1 MTSTTLLPLHFA
13 AHLFTLTIAM
23 AAAFV
28 AARRT
33 EGTRPARIAGATGFL
48 TLAAAEALHGAAVV
62 GEASDLAGALRAGG
76 YVLILGSALLVRRPA
91 FAGLAFVG
99 APIQSVVPAA
109 AAMAAGIAYGWRSP
123 RDRGQLAIAAGLVM
137 IGAGES
143 FFAIP
148 ESGFP
153 GAEFMSHLGR
163 ALGWGLVAA
172 GVMSA
177 TRRSIRFRY
186 VASFVAVLLVVI
198 LAVSSAITQVI
209 GNNLRRETAARVSD
223 EARALADR
231 FEPEAVTAAQTA
243 QGSAAAVA
251 PALGDPEAVLRLSR
265 ILRRIL
271 QLDFVVAV
279 DGSGEVITALG
290 LRSDAE
296 TFELA
301 GSDVVAQA
309 DATQTVSASV
319 DGLGERQLVV
329 VGAAPFPPPLQ
340 GVMVVG
346 FRLDNGLL
354 GQLGPGTDALIVRN
368 RAVSASSLEGVDA
381 STPLPADLVQRIE
394 EVAIER
400 GEQFGAPATINGV
413 EYFVDVRP
421 LLRTDGL
428 VVGALVGTEPTEIL
442 AATEQGVYRVLF
454 LVTLGAVAVA
464 ILLSLVFGRRFT
476 HPIRQLTIAAR
487 QVQAGD
493 LTTKAPVSGED
504 EVGDLAVAF
513 NRMTESLSSTT
524 ESLREAVEEEA
535 RLRDQLETV
544 LDSMGDG
551 LVAVDVSGRVVT
563 LNPAAERIGGLVRS
577 KSIGRPLTDVLVGRT
592 AQGAALGGKGIP
604 SGFAFLRR
612 RGEEVPVAIS
622 SAPIKGGSGEALGRV
637 FLIRDRSQEAEVD
650 RVKREFLATVSHEL
664 RTPLTPIV
672 GYAELLTR
680 RDFDAERVADFARGI
695 LSSARRMERIVG
707 MLLDYSAIE
716 AGRMPV
722 EPESVVLR
730 PLVVRSVDEWRD
742 RAPGHRF
749 VTRFGPGA
757 PRAMVDVPLFR
768 RTMDELLDNAVK
780 YSPDGGTIT
789 VSVRR
794 NGAGNGKSGVQLE
807 ISDQGIGIPPKQ
819 LPDLFQDFR
828 QLDGSD
834 TRTFGGLGLGL
845 AFVKRIVQAHRGT
858 ISAESRP
865 GKGTTFKI
873 GLPAADVGRRGK

>member
-1 MTSTTLLPLHFA
+1 
-13 AHLFTLTIAM
+13 M

-33 EGTRPARIAGATGFL
+33 EGTPAARIAGAAGFL
-48 TLAAAEALHGAAVV
+48 TLAGAEALHGAAVV

-99 APIQSVVPAA
+99 APVQSVVPAA

-243 QGSAAAVA
+243 QGSAASVA
-251 PALGDPEAVLRLSR
+251 TALGDPEAVLRLSR

-271 QLDFVVAV
+271 QLDFVVVV
-279 DGSGEVITALG
+279 DGSGEVITAVG
-290 LRSDAE
+290 LKSDAE

-309 DATQTVSASV
+309 GATKTVSASV
-319 DGLGERQLVV
+319 DGLGEHQLVV

-346 FRLDNGLL
+346 FRLEDGLL
-354 GQLGPGTDALIVRN
+354 GRLGPGTDAFIVRN

-400 GEQFGAPATINGV
+400 GEQFAAPATINGV

-464 ILLSLVFGRRFT
+464 MVLSLVFGRRFT

-592 AQGAALGGKGIP
+592 AQGAALAAKENPLRLRVPAAPGPGGARRDLLGP
-604 SGFAFLRR
+604 DQGRLRRGPRPGLPDPGPQSGGGGRSREAGVPGHRLARAPDAADPHRRLRRAARPAGLRR
-612 RGEEVPVAIS
+612 R
-622 SAPIKGGSGEALGRV
+622 
-637 FLIRDRSQEAEVD
+637 
-650 RVKREFLATVSHEL
+650 
-664 RTPLTPIV
+664 
-672 GYAELLTR
+672 
-680 RDFDAERVADFARGI
+680 
-695 LSSARRMERIVG
+695 ARRRLRARHP
-707 MLLDYSAIE
+707 LLGSQDGAH
-716 AGRMPV
+716 R
-722 EPESVVLR
+722 R
-730 PLVVRSVDEWRD
+730 H
-742 RAPGHRF
+742 APGLLGDRGRPDARRAR
-749 VTRFGPGA
+749 VRRALA
-757 PRAMVDVPLFR
+757 PR
-768 RTMDELLDNAVK
+768 
-780 YSPDGGTIT
+780 
-789 VSVRR
+789 
-794 NGAGNGKSGVQLE
+794 
-807 ISDQGIGIPPKQ
+807 
-819 LPDLFQDFR
+819 
-828 QLDGSD
+828 GS
-834 TRTFGGLGLGL
+834 
-845 AFVKRIVQAHRGT
+845 
-858 ISAESRP
+858 
-865 GKGTTFKI
+865 
-873 GLPAADVGRRGK
+873 VGRRVARPGAGPPLRHPLRHRRPPGDGGRPAVPPHHGRAAGQRGQVLP

>member
-1 MTSTTLLPLHFA
+1 
-13 AHLFTLTIAM
+13 M

-33 EGTRPARIAGATGFL
+33 EGTRVARVAGAAGFL

-62 GEASDLAGALRAGG
+62 GEASDFAGALRAGG

-99 APIQSVVPAA
+99 APVQSVVPAA

-223 EARALADR
+223 EAQALADR

-243 QGSAAAVA
+243 QGSAQSVA
-251 PALGDPEAVLRLSR
+251 TALGDRQAVLRLSR
-265 ILRRIL
+265 VLRSIL

-279 DGSGEVITALG
+279 DGSGEIITAIG
-290 LRSDAE
+290 LRPAE

-309 DATQTVSASV
+309 GATRTVSASV
-319 DGLGERQLVV
+319 DGLGEHQLVV

-354 GQLGPGTDALIVRN
+354 GRLGPGTDAFIVRN
-368 RAVSASSLEGVDA
+368 RVVSASSLEGVDA

-394 EVAIER
+394 ETAIER
-400 GEQFGAPATINGV
+400 GEQFGASATINGV

-551 LVAVDVSGRVVT
+551 LVAVDVAGRVVT

-577 KSIGRPLTDVLVGRT
+577 KSIGRPLADVLVGRT
-592 AQGAALGGKGIP
+592 AQGAALAAKGIP

-622 SAPIKGGSGEALGRV
+622 SAPIKGGTGEALGRV

-794 NGAGNGKSGVQLE
+794 NGSGNGKAGKAGKAGVELE

-873 GLPAADVGRRGK
+873 GLPAADVGQRGK